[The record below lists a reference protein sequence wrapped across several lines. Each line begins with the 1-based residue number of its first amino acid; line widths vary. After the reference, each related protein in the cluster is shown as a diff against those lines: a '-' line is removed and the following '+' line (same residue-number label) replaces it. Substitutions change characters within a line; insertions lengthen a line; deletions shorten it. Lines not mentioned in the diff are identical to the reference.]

1 MRDSHKIL
9 VVIFF
14 KDSTEEIYRNRIDLI
29 LLQSERKVK
38 RSSKIDFFSTFDG
51 RNLEIDLI
59 PFQSKFPRVLIE

>member
-38 RSSKIDFFSTFDG
+38 RSSKIDFFFQHSME
-51 RNLEIDLI
+51 EIWKSI
-59 PFQSKFPRVLIE
+59 